1 MFSHNPSKVKT
12 TCLHMH
18 TEPSI
23 ILYRYFNPCY
33 VYIHVRICRS
43 QKGGSVGS
51 DEGYGERSVGPGP
64 EAHWRAH

>member
-1 MFSHNPSKVKT
+1 MFSHNPLKVL
-12 TCLHMH
+12 TCI
-18 TEPSI
+18 PSI